1 MNKKRIVILID
12 GGIGRVICAIPALEK
27 YVKSHLEEDI
37 KILVYGWDSLLWSNK
52 ILQPI
57 TYNINDKGVFDNHIK
72 DADVVISPEPYRL
85 PEYFKQKITL
95 IQAFDFLLNNS
106 TESTLPSLYI
116 SELEKINAKK
126 ILEDVKKYQNKE
138 KTIVIQPFGSTAS
151 FESVAN
157 NDVII
162 DDTSRSMSLEMYS
175 IIVKEL
181 ANNYNIVLFADNKF
195 HFKEDL
201 YSYKLI
207 ADLRTHM
214 SVISQ
219 ADYFIGCD
227 SVGQHMAR
235 AFSIPGTVIL
245 GSTFVENI
253 TYPEWFNIFDKCK
266 DTKVYNP
273 MRISDIDS
281 NMANR
286 LNESCMNYTQGEIQ
300 DICKKISTDIK
311 KKVK

>member
-85 PEYFKQKITL
+85 PEYFKQKMTL

-106 TESTLPSLYI
+106 TESTLPYLYI
-116 SELEKINAKK
+116 SELEKINARK

-157 NDVII
+157 NDVIS

-175 IIVKEL
+175 IIARQL

-195 HFKEDL
+195 HFKEDV
-201 YSYKLI
+201 YSYKLT

-266 DTKVYNP
+266 NTKVYNP
-273 MRISDIDS
+273 MRINDIDS

-286 LNESCMNYTQGEIQ
+286 LNESCMDYTQGEIE
-300 DICKKISTDIK
+300 DICKKISADIK